1 MLVEKNLLKR
11 IVSYAELSE
20 ADVVLEVGCGTG
32 NLTEFL
38 LKYAGKVIGIEKD
51 RKFVEVL
58 KKRFY
63 EKIKSEKFV
72 LIEGD
77 ALRVDFPEF
86 NKFVSNIP
94 YNISSPL
101 TFKLF
106 NYDFDLAVVMYQK
119 EFAERLVRE
128 DNRLG
133 IISKAYCMAE
143 ILEIVKPK
151 VFHPKPKVESA
162 IVRIFKKSSLEVED
176 IEMFSKFVTFA
187 FSMRRKK
194 MKNVVA
200 EFERRFGIKL
210 EIDEDDAE
218 KRPEELGAR
227 KFAEICLRASRR

>member
-1 MLVEKNLLKR
+1 MLRR

-38 LKYAGKVIGIEKD
+38 LKHAGKVFGIEKD
-51 RKFVEVL
+51 RRFIEVL
-58 KKRFY
+58 RKRFHR
-63 EKIKSEKFV
+63 EIESKKFV

-77 ALRVDFPEF
+77 ALKVDFPNF

-94 YNISSPL
+94 YSISSPL

-106 NYDFDLAVVMYQK
+106 NYDFDLAVVMYQR
-119 EFAERLVRE
+119 EFAERLVGE

-133 IISKAYCMAE
+133 IISKAYCTAE

-151 VFHPKPKVESA
+151 VFYPKPKVESA
-162 IVRIFKKSSLEVED
+162 IVRIFKRSSLKVED
-176 IEMFSKFVTFA
+176 LEMFSKFVTFA
-187 FSMRRKK
+187 FSMKRKK

-210 EIDEDDAE
+210 EMDEDDAE

-227 KFAEICLRASRR
+227 KFAEVCLRASGR